1 MQSHSLPS
9 LAVVCPCFNEE
20 NLIKVNLRKLIGLLE
35 KLSKKQLIDF
45 SKSSIYVVDDGS
57 KDGSWREL
65 KEMNSTYPQVKCI
78 KLSRNFGHQNAL
90 LAGMISSCEEIVV
103 SLDFDLQDDLNAI
116 EEMILK
122 YNTGFEIVYGIK
134 ANRSVDGFLKR
145 AFASF
150 FYALLTILGA
160 KVIKN
165 HADFRLMSK
174 RAIDSLRQYKENDIY
189 LRGIIPLLGFKSSTV
204 EYSLTNRTVGKTKY
218 SFSKSISLALRG
230 ITSLTLKP
238 LRIIGFLGFI
248 IAAFSIFMTFY
259 YVCQSIYYPENTIPG
274 WASTVLPIYFLGA
287 IQLISLGVMGE
298 YIGKLFI
305 QTKNRPNF
313 IVEDFLK

>member
-1 MQSHSLPS
+1 MQSHSPPS
-9 LAVVCPCFNEE
+9 LAIVSPCLDEE
-20 NLIKVNLRKLIGLLE
+20 NLIKVNTRKLIELLE
-35 KLSKKQLIDF
+35 KLSKKQLIDL
-45 SKSSIYVVDDGS
+45 SKSSIYIVDDGS
-57 KDGSWREL
+57 KDGSWNEL
-65 KEMNSTYPQVKCI
+65 KKMNSTYPQVKCI

-90 LAGMISSCEEIVV
+90 LAGIISSSEDIVV
-103 SLDFDLQDDLNAI
+103 SVDFDLQDDLEAI
-116 EEMILK
+116 EKMIVK
-122 YNTGFEIVYGIK
+122 YNTGFEIVYGVK
-134 ANRSVDGFLKR
+134 VNRSVDGFLKQI
-145 AFASF
+145 FARF
-150 FYALLTILGA
+150 FYALLAILGA
-160 KVIKN
+160 RVIKN

-174 RAIDSLRQYKENDIY
+174 KTIDSLRQYKENDIY

-204 EYSLTNRTVGKTKY
+204 EYSLSNRSIGQTKY

-238 LRIIGFLGFI
+238 LRIIGLLGFS
-248 IAAFSIFMTFY
+248 IAVFSIFMTFY
-259 YVCQSIYYPENTIPG
+259 YVSQSILHPESNVPG

-313 IVEDFLK
+313 IIEDFLK